1 MWRGWICP
9 LSRRSREPDRTNH
22 SLLLCRDAA
31 ELARSDEPVSFPPQE
46 PTLEEILS
54 DPIVMAL
61 MAADGVDPQE
71 LEAKLRLIA
80 STSTYD
86 RRSCAGTSS
95 FSILS
100 RPSAKGAER
109 PSFAQAI
116 TEAAVS
122 RAFPKQSESQ

>member
-1 MWRGWICP
+1 MWREWICP

-22 SLLLCRDAA
+22 SLFLCRDEA

-71 LEAKLRLIA
+71 FEAKLRLVA
-80 STSTYD
+80 STSTLN
-86 RRSCAGTSS
+86 APP
-95 FSILS
+95 S
-100 RPSAKGAER
+100 RMK
-109 PSFAQAI
+109 
-116 TEAAVS
+116 AAVS
-122 RAFPKQSESQ
+122 RAFPKQSASQ